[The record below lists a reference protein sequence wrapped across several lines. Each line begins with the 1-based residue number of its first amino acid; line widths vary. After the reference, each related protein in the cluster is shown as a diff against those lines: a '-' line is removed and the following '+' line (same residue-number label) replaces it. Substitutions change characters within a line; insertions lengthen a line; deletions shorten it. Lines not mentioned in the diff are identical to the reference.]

1 MSTAQQLQRRITSLQ
16 ILQEAYPKQLLI
28 SFSEA
33 VSWLG
38 VCIGT
43 ARNWVSAGTFPIPTQ
58 KLGDLRQVDIRDLA
72 DYLDGVL
79 SRSDPQ
85 ALLFSSENEDGRA
98 MKKRGRGRPKKID
111 VAEQRLGGA
120 TNIARATRKQGE
132 VG

>member
-1 MSTAQQLQRRITSLQ
+1 MSTSLQLQRRITSLQ

-72 DYLDGVL
+72 AYLDG
-79 SRSDPQ
+79 SPNSGAPQ
-85 ALLFSSENEDGRA
+85 VFVSEVANNPSLKNR
-98 MKKRGRGRPKKID
+98 RGRGRP
-111 VAEQRLGGA
+111 
-120 TNIARATRKQGE
+120 RK
-132 VG
+132 VVTV